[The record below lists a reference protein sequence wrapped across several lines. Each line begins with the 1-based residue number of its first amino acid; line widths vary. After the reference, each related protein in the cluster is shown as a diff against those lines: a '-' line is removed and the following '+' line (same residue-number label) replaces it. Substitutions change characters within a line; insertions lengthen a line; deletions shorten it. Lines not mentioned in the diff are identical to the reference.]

1 MKPTDLRG
9 ILHYVPQF
17 RDRVFLIALDGA
29 VVDDEN
35 FGNLLLDVA
44 VLRSLNI
51 HIVLVHGAG
60 HQIKLLSERLHE
72 SVSNCDGTGVTD
84 AATLSIAITA
94 ATNVTHE
101 ILEGL
106 KLNDI
111 RAAQTNAI
119 EAVPLGILRS
129 VDYQH
134 TGKVHQVDTEMLQTL
149 LDKGIVPVIPP
160 LGFDGN
166 GHTYRLNSDAV
177 AVEVARALGAVKL
190 MFIGTTSG
198 LEIDGKAVNQTAV
211 KELEAALKNSAD
223 RIPAAM
229 LSKAQHALR
238 ACQGGVPRVHI
249 INGQVDE
256 GLLAEA
262 FSNEGIGTLIYADEY
277 QAVRKAMRK
286 DIRHLMALIKPSIQ
300 GDQLVKRTR
309 SSIEKH
315 INEYYVFEIDN
326 NIVGLVALHPYPEQ
340 KKAELASLAISPA
353 HEHRG
358 IGSKLALFAENLA
371 REQGLE
377 KMFCL
382 STQAFTFFQHKLGY
396 AEGTSEDLPPAR
408 RDKYEQS
415 GRNSKVL
422 VKALSPAS
430 GSPSTPTREPALS
443 PAATPTG

>member
-17 RDRVFLIALDGA
+17 RDRVFLIAVDGS
-29 VVDDEN
+29 VVADEN

-51 HIVLVHGAG
+51 RIVLVHGAG

-72 SVSNCDGTGVTD
+72 PISNHDGTGVTD
-84 AATLSIAITA
+84 MATLSIAITA

-111 RAAQTNAI
+111 RAAQTNAV
-119 EAVPLGILRS
+119 ESVPLGIIKGI
-129 VDYQH
+129 DHQH
-134 TGKVHQVDTEMLQTL
+134 TGKVHQVDLEMLRTL

-177 AVEVARALGAVKL
+177 AVEIARELGAVKL
-190 MFIGTTSG
+190 MFIGSANG
-198 LEIDGKAVNQTAV
+198 LEIDGKLIQQMSV
-211 KELEAALKNSAD
+211 KELEAALKNPGD
-223 RIPAAM
+223 KIVPDM
-229 LSKAQHALR
+229 MSKAQHALR
-238 ACQGGVPRVHI
+238 ASQGGVARVHI

-256 GLLAEA
+256 GLLAEV

-286 DIRHLMALIKPSIQ
+286 DLRHIMALIKPTIQ
-300 GDQLVKRTR
+300 EEQLVKRTR
-309 SSIEKH
+309 SSVDKH
-315 INEYYVFEIDN
+315 IGEYYVFEIDN
-326 NIVGLVALHPYPEQ
+326 NIVGLIALHAYPET
-340 KKAELASLAISPA
+340 KVVELASLAVNPG
-353 HEHRG
+353 HEHHG
-358 IGSKLALFAENLA
+358 IGTKLALFVENHA
-371 REQGLE
+371 REQGAE
-377 KMFCL
+377 RIFCL

-396 AEGTSEDLPPAR
+396 IEGTPEDLPPGR
-408 RDKYEQS
+408 REKYEQS

-422 VKALSPAS
+422 VKNLTAASALP
-430 GSPSTPTREPALS
+430 REPVLA
-443 PAATPTG
+443 PAEK

>member
-9 ILHYVPQF
+9 ILHYIPQF
-17 RDRVFLIALDGA
+17 RDRVFLIAVDGG
-29 VVDDEN
+29 VVADEN
-35 FGNLLLDVA
+35 FGNLLLDIA

-72 SVSNCDGTGVTD
+72 PISNHDGTGMTD
-84 AATLSIAITA
+84 AGTLSIAITA

-119 EAVPLGILRS
+119 EAVPLGILKS

-134 TGKVHQVDTEMLQTL
+134 TGKVHQVDIELLQTL
-149 LDKGIVPVIPP
+149 LDNGVVPVIPP

-177 AVEVARALGAVKL
+177 AVEVAQVLGAVKL
-190 MFIGTTSG
+190 MFLGTTNG
-198 LEIDGKAVNQTAV
+198 LEIDGKFVNQISV
-211 KELEAALKNSAD
+211 KELEAALKNYGD
-223 RIPAAM
+223 KMPPAVK
-229 LSKAQHALR
+229 SKAQHALR
-238 ACQGGVPRVHI
+238 ACQGGVPRVHV

-256 GLLAEA
+256 GLLAEV
-262 FSNEGIGTLIYADEY
+262 FSNEGIGTLIYTDEY
-277 QAVRKAMRK
+277 QAIRKAMRK
-286 DIRHLMALIKPSIQ
+286 DIRHIMALIKPSIQ
-300 GDQLVKRTR
+300 GDQIVKRTR
-309 SSIEKH
+309 SNIERH

-340 KKAELASLAISPA
+340 KKAELGSLAISPA
-353 HEHRG
+353 HENRG
-358 IGSKLALFAENLA
+358 IGTKLALFVENLA
-371 REQGLE
+371 REQGFE
-377 KMFCL
+377 RMFCL

-396 AEGTSEDLPPAR
+396 AEGAPDDLPPGR
-408 RDKYEQS
+408 REKYEQS

-422 VKALSPAS
+422 IKNLESM
-430 GSPSTPTREPALS
+430 STPVVPREPAFTQ
-443 PAATPTG
+443 AGN

>member
-17 RDRVFLIALDGA
+17 RERVFLIAVDGS
-29 VVDDEN
+29 VVADEN
-35 FGNLLLDVA
+35 FGNLLLDIA

-60 HQIKLLSERLHE
+60 YQIKLLSERLHE
-72 SVSNCDGTGVTD
+72 PISNHDGTGVTD

-119 EAVPLGILRS
+119 ESIPLGIIKG
-129 VDYQH
+129 VDHQH
-134 TGKVHQVDTEMLQTL
+134 TGKVHQIDVELLRTL

-177 AVEVARALGAVKL
+177 AVEVARELGAVKL
-190 MFIGTTSG
+190 MFIGSANG
-198 LEIDGKAVNQTAV
+198 LEIDGKLVSQMSV

-223 RIPAAM
+223 KFVPAM
-229 LSKAQHALR
+229 ISKAQHALR
-238 ACQGGVPRVHI
+238 ASQGGVPRVHI

-256 GLLAEA
+256 GLLAEV
-262 FSNEGIGTLIYADEY
+262 FSTEGIGTLIYTDEY
-277 QAVRKAMRK
+277 QAIRKALRK
-286 DIRHLMALIKPSIQ
+286 DLRHIMALIKPSIQ
-300 GDQLVKRTR
+300 GEQLVKRTR
-309 SSIEKH
+309 SSIDKH
-315 INEYYVFEIDN
+315 LSEYYVFEIDN
-326 NIVGLVALHPYPEQ
+326 NIVGLIALHSQPDPKQ
-340 KKAELASLAISPA
+340 AELASLAVNPA

-358 IGSKLALFAENLA
+358 IGTKLALFVENLA
-371 REQGLE
+371 REQGVE
-377 KMFCL
+377 RIFCL

-396 AEGTSEDLPPAR
+396 SEGTPDDLPPAR
-408 RDKYEQS
+408 RAQYDQS

-422 VKALSPAS
+422 IKSLTPTPAS
-430 GSPSTPTREPALS
+430 SGIPPREPAL
-443 PAATPTG
+443 TPMAG

>member
-17 RDRVFLIALDGA
+17 RDRVFLIAVDGS
-29 VVDDEN
+29 VVADEN
-35 FGNLLLDVA
+35 FGNLLLDIA

-60 HQIKLLSERLHE
+60 HQIKLLSERLHDPI
-72 SVSNCDGTGVTD
+72 SNHDGTGVTD
-84 AATLSIAITA
+84 ATTLGIAITA

-119 EAVPLGILRS
+119 EAVPLGIIKGI
-129 VDYQH
+129 DHQH
-134 TGKVHQVDTEMLQTL
+134 TGKVHQVDLEMLRML
-149 LDKGIVPVIPP
+149 LDKGIVPIIPP

-177 AVEVARALGAVKL
+177 AVEIARELRAVKL
-190 MFIGTTSG
+190 MFIGSANG
-198 LEIDGKAVNQTAV
+198 LEIDGKLVQQMSV
-211 KELEAALKNSAD
+211 KDLEAALKNPGDKIVSE
-223 RIPAAM
+223 M
-229 LSKAQHALR
+229 MSKAQHALR
-238 ACQGGVPRVHI
+238 AGQGGVARVHI

-256 GLLAEA
+256 GLLAEV

-286 DIRHLMALIKPSIQ
+286 DIRHMMTLIKPTIQ
-300 GDQLVKRTR
+300 EEQLVKRTR
-309 SSIEKH
+309 GTIDKH
-315 INEYYVFEIDN
+315 VGEYYVFEIDN
-326 NIVGLVALHPYPEQ
+326 NIVGLIALHAYPDQ
-340 KKAELASLAISPA
+340 KMAELASLAVSPA

-358 IGSKLALFAENLA
+358 IGSRLALFVENIA
-371 REQGLE
+371 REQGAE
-377 KMFCL
+377 KIFCL

-396 AEGTSEDLPPAR
+396 IEGTPEDLPDAR
-408 RDKYEQS
+408 RDKYDQS

-422 VKALSPAS
+422 VKSLSAAS
-430 GSPSTPTREPALS
+430 VSPVLPPREPVLAPS
-443 PAATPTG
+443 AN